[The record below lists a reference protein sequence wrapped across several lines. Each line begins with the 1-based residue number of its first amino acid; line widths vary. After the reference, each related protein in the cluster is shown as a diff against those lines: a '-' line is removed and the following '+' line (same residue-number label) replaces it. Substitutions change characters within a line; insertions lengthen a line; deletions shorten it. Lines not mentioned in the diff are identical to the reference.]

1 MKPKYAKMP
10 PAPQNTEED
19 RLRLR
24 ILQLEAEVA
33 YLNEFEK
40 AQTSGRSRATEIIQ
54 RLRTRYPLKWLL
66 GFAQLARCTF
76 FAKLQIK
83 PDKDEL
89 LKKTIQR
96 IKANHPD
103 YGYRRVHACLPGV
116 NHKKVQRFN
125 AGTWASSAVKKK
137 QEIYHL
143 SRHDRGDCPKSY

>member
-1 MKPKYAKMP
+1 M
-10 PAPQNTEED
+10 
-19 RLRLR
+19 
-24 ILQLEAEVA
+24 A
-33 YLNEFEK
+33 YLKELRK

-66 GFAQLARCTF
+66 GFAQLARSTF

-103 YGYRRVHACLPGV
+103 YGYRRVHAYLPGV
-116 NHKKVQRFN
+116 NHKKV
-125 AGTWASSAVKKK
+125 
-137 QEIYHL
+137 
-143 SRHDRGDCPKSY
+143 